1 MPGYLTEAM
10 PLILVTPLSA
20 VPEALRRY
28 QPSHLISLLSPA
40 YMIETPEGFPA
51 ARHLRLAVNDVSDPS
66 LAEHPPREEHVS
78 ALLAFARAWDGRAPM
93 LVHCWAGISRSMAA
107 AFAILCDRAPQG
119 GETAI
124 ACEIRNRAPHASPN
138 SLIVRLADAQ
148 LGRKGKMIEAREAM
162 GPGEIAEEGTPVEF
176 PLAAFGL

>member
-1 MPGYLTEAM
+1 M

-51 ARHLRLAVNDVSDPS
+51 QRHLRLAVNDVSDPS
-66 LAEHPPREEHVS
+66 LGEHPPREEHVT
-78 ALLAFARAWDGRAPM
+78 ALLAFARAWDGSAPM

-107 AFAILCDRAPQG
+107 AFSILCDRTQQG
-119 GETAI
+119 GEI
-124 ACEIRNRAPHASPN
+124 AVAREIRSRAPHAAPN

-148 LGRKGKMIEAREAM
+148 LAREGRMVDAREAM
-162 GPGEIAEEGTPVEF
+162 GPGESAEEGTPVEF